1 MTSDKTFLDTN
12 IFVYAFDRSAPKK
25 RQLARELISESI
37 RLRSGVISTQVLQ
50 ELYVVGTRKLGILP
64 EILKTAM
71 ESLKPLQMVIMT
83 PQLIFR
89 SIDTQIRWQISFWD
103 AMILQAANHAQ
114 CTLLYTEDLTHG
126 HQYGSVKAINPFQS

>member
-1 MTSDKTFLDTN
+1 MTSDKAFLDTN

-37 RLRSGVISTQVLQ
+37 RLRFGVISTQVLQ